1 MKILMPDG
9 VIRMHQGKAPMPSA
23 GTFGDNGYALD
34 KPSPVISYVMRPA
47 PSRQHLGAS
56 VADYEKR
63 IIETVTGQKQLSD
76 KEKKQ
81 QESFQKYEKI
91 KAEQDADILQAKKA
105 GLYAILGLGGV
116 AMTGLILFMI
126 HKTRV
131 AARP

>member
-1 MKILMPDG
+1 VKILMPDG
-9 VIRMHQGKAPMPSA
+9 IIRMHQGKAPMPSS

-34 KPSPVISYVMRPA
+34 RPSPVVSYVMRPA
-47 PSRQHLGAS
+47 SNRPHLGAS

-81 QESFQKYEKI
+81 QQSFQKYEKI

-105 GLYAILGLGGV
+105 GLYAILGLGGLSLLGV
-116 AMTGLILFMI
+116 SFFFLR
-126 HKTRV
+126 K
-131 AARP
+131 ARLASK